1 MPRNITTIKRVQTD
15 REWYY
20 HVEDCNIEVDEEPQ
34 TGLAI
39 KYFDDLSCKEGKQL
53 LSIGKED
60 ALAIRDA
67 INQLYPPE

>member
-1 MPRNITTIKRVQTD
+1 MAVTTIKRVQTN
-15 REWYY
+15 REWWYF
-20 HVEDCNIEVDEEPQ
+20 VEDCNVEVEEDPG
-34 TGLAI
+34 TGLSI
-39 KYFDDLSCKEGKQL
+39 KYFDDLNSKGNTL

>member
-1 MPRNITTIKRVQTD
+1 MITTIKRVQTN

-20 HVEDCNIEVDEEPQ
+20 HVEDCNTEVDEAPQ
-34 TGLAI
+34 SGLSI
-39 KYFDDLSCKEGKQL
+39 KYFDEFGDVNVKGATL
-53 LSIGKED
+53 LSVCKED